1 MTMGRAL
8 NLLRLMAALAI
19 VSTCTIENV
28 STMDMPT
35 LVPVLAPA
43 PGQGTLC
50 EDMVMSNMLDC
61 IPFIS
66 VGNSSDRPVGTCCSG
81 LKAVMDFN
89 GACICVAISISS
101 QFGIELNMT
110 RVKELPLICK
120 LKPYPLEKCAI
131 EPPISPAP
139 TPPKSGTP
147 APLPPESKAPA
158 PGPLVGGKTPAE
170 PPKKS
175 GCHSLIS
182 SIYATLFSISLVIC
196 CYHMIA

>member
-89 GACICVAISISS
+89 GA
-101 QFGIELNMT
+101 F
-110 RVKELPLICK
+110 
-120 LKPYPLEKCAI
+120 